1 MKWFSIA
8 GYLLLGGMLATS
20 NCFAD
25 SDQDVA
31 REAVRAGEILPLN
44 EIMKVVQRDFPG
56 KLLEVE
62 LERKGPLW
70 VYDIKLL
77 QNDGVVRKMRYNAKT
92 AVLLGSKIKPAG
104 KARNDLSA
112 SEAGEGS

>member
-1 MKWFSIA
+1 MRWFSIA
-8 GYLLLGGMLATS
+8 GCLLLAGILVSS
-20 NCFAD
+20 NSRAD

-44 EIMKVVQRDFPG
+44 QVMKVVQRDFPG
-56 KLLEVE
+56 QLLAVE

-77 QNDGVVRKMRYNAKT
+77 QNDGVVRKMRFNAKT
-92 AVLLGSKIKPAG
+92 AVLIGAKTKSAG
-104 KARNDLSA
+104 KARNDLPVSGT
-112 SEAGEGS
+112 GEGS